1 MFSSCVGVCVWRGGG
16 GGKEGWDGDREGLV
30 EKKGGAIVMIL
41 FSSKRN

>member
-16 GGKEGWDGDREGLV
+16 GKEGGGGDREGGG
-30 EKKGGAIVMIL
+30 EKKRGAIVMIR